1 MKDKLQAIREEALK
15 QIRES
20 NRLDKLN
27 EVRVSFL
34 GKKGELTAV
43 LKGMKNVDPKERP
56 FVGQMVNET
65 REAIEE
71 FLEETKKKLEEME
84 RLQAENEYLRAENAV
99 LKKLRELRL
108 REEKEQEEKRKL
120 SEDW

>member
-56 FVGQMVNET
+56 FVGQMVPVT
-65 REAIEE
+65 RS
-71 FLEETKKKLEEME
+71 T
-84 RLQAENEYLRAENAV
+84 
-99 LKKLRELRL
+99 
-108 REEKEQEEKRKL
+108 
-120 SEDW
+120 EDFPEVVPGM

>member
-71 FLEETKKKLEEME
+71 FLEETKKKLEEK
-84 RLQAENEYLRAENAV
+84 A
-99 LKKLRELRL
+99 
-108 REEKEQEEKRKL
+108 REEKNWEVADKIRTAFDAENIILKDTKDGTTWEVK
-120 SEDW
+120 

>member
-43 LKGMKNVDPKERP
+43 
-56 FVGQMVNET
+56 
-65 REAIEE
+65 
-71 FLEETKKKLEEME
+71 
-84 RLQAENEYLRAENAV
+84 
-99 LKKLRELRL
+99 
-108 REEKEQEEKRKL
+108 
-120 SEDW
+120 

>member
-71 FLEETKKKLEEME
+71 FLEETKKKLEEK
-84 RLQAENEYLRAENAV
+84 A
-99 LKKLRELRL
+99 
-108 REEKEQEEKRKL
+108 REEKMKHLFSNSTKGIFTLSIQEHLASSKKRI
-120 SEDW
+120 